1 MIETAAGTPVSDE
14 LVGRFFDSLI
24 NSFFKILPIRESNEP
39 SLTVYMESLR
49 NELMG
54 CGNLIDGLALDSRF
68 LKLLA
73 ILQFLIESPTATVPT
88 VKREVFKAI
97 RVCEQMREQYKG
109 AG

>member
-24 NSFFKILPIRESNEP
+24 
-39 SLTVYMESLR
+39 MESLR
-49 NELMG
+49 SELMG

-109 AG
+109 AC